1 MENYRSFTILQ
12 TVAAI
17 PTAKTRLDD
26 IVYSE
31 LRQELGTHDMVEIIT
46 ENREL
51 IMEKVTLQVM
61 KKRVSMVLK

>member
-1 MENYRSFTILQ
+1 MENYRSFFLQ

-31 LRQELGTHDMVEIIT
+31 LDK
-46 ENREL
+46 N
-51 IMEKVTLQVM
+51 
-61 KKRVSMVLK
+61 